1 MTFPFDPNVTQTG
14 KSGRIIRTRKNDVVK
29 NSEQKGAEMPRNA
42 REKYPANLLRRK
54 RVHGIVH
61 HAAGC
66 EHSSGRKGV
75 DYDAIALKA
84 VTE

>member
-29 NSEQKGAEMPRNA
+29 NSEQKGAEMPRKV
-42 REKYPANLLRRK
+42 RQKYPTNLLRRK
-54 RVHGIVH
+54 RAHRTIY

-66 EHSSGRKGV
+66 EHAAGRNGV
-75 DYDAIALKA
+75 DHDAIALKA